1 MKKKLLFIV
10 AILFFTISN
19 TAFSQTADD
28 VITKYIEAIGGK
40 DYIKNLKSLSIE
52 SKGEMSSIE
61 FVIREITVNG
71 EAYKYE
77 MDFGQAS
84 LINFF
89 SKRGGWK
96 SNPLTGST
104 DATDMTEEENEA
116 GLIRMYIGA
125 PFINYKD
132 FGYTVKLEGEDEV
145 ADKVALKVKM
155 TDANNVEASYYF
167 DNSTG
172 LLIKSVA
179 QEESMGQMVESITTF
194 SDYRKVENILIP
206 YLRVANKGGT
216 LNISNKIINVEV
228 NKSLNDDFYTKPRVI
243 PSIDKETINELKTY
257 KPLYENSS
265 PVCSPDDL
273 YKIDLHNTTIE
284 SVKVEQE
291 NNVCMVTA
299 VVTHPP
305 HNDKVTVNV
314 ALPLSGWNGRFT
326 GLGGGGFTGG
336 TVYSLY
342 LPSAQGFAAAS
353 TNGGHHG
360 MSGSFA
366 YDRENKRLDWQSI
379 KNFSYQA
386 IHDMTVVGKALVQK
400 FYGKPAKYSYFQ
412 GGSNGGRQAMESVQR
427 FPEDYDGVVAMCPA
441 LYWNHFLF
449 DFLWPTA
456 VMNDANNYVSKE
468 KLIAVTEA
476 VIAACDGDDG
486 NVDGVISDP
495 INCSWDP
502 KKFVGTKVGSKEVF
516 TEADAGVVKKI
527 WDGPQGYDNKFLWYG
542 PTRGTNLTVFADT
555 NGEPLGPNPNSI
567 GVEWV
572 RYFLIGDPEWSG
584 KSLTCTEFERLFSQ
598 SVDQYATLYLT
609 SNTDLAVFRDKG
621 KKLIMAHGLADN
633 MIPPQGSI
641 KYYKNLL
648 ENMGGAK
655 ATSKFARLFLFPG
668 LDHGFNG
675 PGAKPVDTLG
685 ALMQWVEEGKAPEY
699 IKAELKDDTG
709 EVIRRKSIY
718 PFKE

>member
-10 AILFFTISN
+10 AILFFAISN
-19 TAFSQTADD
+19 TTFSQTADD

-40 DYIKNLKSLSIE
+40 DYIRNLKSLSIE
-52 SKGEMSSIE
+52 SKGEMSGIE
-61 FVIREITVNG
+61 FVIREATINA

-77 MDFGQAS
+77 MDFGQAL

-89 SKRGGWK
+89 SKKGGWV
-96 SNPLTGST
+96 SNPLKGSA
-104 DATDMTEEENEA
+104 DAVDKTKEENEA
-116 GLIRMYIGA
+116 GIIKMYIGS

-132 FGYTVKLEGEDEV
+132 FGYTVKLEGEENV
-145 ADKVALKVKM
+145 GDKVTLKVKM
-155 TDANNVEASYYF
+155 IDANNVAATYYF
-167 DNSTG
+167 EKSIG
-172 LLIKSVA
+172 FLIKSITR
-179 QEESMGQMVESITTF
+179 EESMGQIVDCVTMF
-194 SDYRKVENILIP
+194 SDYRKVDNISLP
-206 YLRVANKGGT
+206 YLKVVNKGGT
-216 LNISNKIINVEV
+216 FDISTKVKNVEI
-228 NKSLNDDFYTKPRVI
+228 NKSFNNDFYTKPGII
-243 PSIDKETINELKTY
+243 PAISKKIVAELKTY
-257 KPLYENSS
+257 KPLYDNIA
-265 PVCSPDDL
+265 PVCSPEDL
-273 YKIDLHNTTIE
+273 YKIDLPNTTIV
-284 SVKVEQE
+284 SVKVEPE

-299 VVTHPP
+299 NVTHPP
-305 HNDKVTVNV
+305 HIDKVVVNV
-314 ALPLSGWNGRFT
+314 ALPLTDWNGRFT

-353 TNGGHHG
+353 TDGGHPG

-366 YDRENKRLDWQSI
+366 YDKEKKRPDWQSI
-379 KNFSYQA
+379 KNFSHQA
-386 IHDMTVVGKALVQK
+386 IHDMTVVGKAVVQK

-427 FPEDYDGVVAMCPA
+427 FPDDYDGVTALCPA
-441 LYWNHFLF
+441 LFWNRFLF

-486 NVDGVISDP
+486 VVDGVIDDP
-495 INCSWDP
+495 INCTWDP
-502 KKFVGTKVGSKEVF
+502 KEFVGTKVGKDVF
-516 TEADAGVVKKI
+516 TTADADVVRKI
-527 WDGPQGYDNKFLWYG
+527 WDGPRGYDNKFLWYG
-542 PTRGTNLTVFADT
+542 PTRGTNLTAFADT
-555 NGEPLGPNPNSI
+555 KGEPLEPNPNSI

-572 RYFLIGDPEWSG
+572 KYFLISDPDWDG
-584 KSLTCTEFERLFSQ
+584 KSLSGEEFERLFSQ
-598 SVDQYATLYLT
+598 SVDQYATLYST
-609 SNTDLAVFRDKG
+609 SKTDLTVFRDKG
-621 KKLIMAHGLADN
+621 KKLIMTHGLADN

-641 KYYKNLL
+641 KYYKNLQ

-668 LDHGFNG
+668 LDHGFAG
-675 PGAKPVDTLG
+675 PGEKPVDVFD
-685 ALMQWVEEGKAPEY
+685 AIINWIEEGKAPEY